1 MENEISSGH
10 PGKRCSRSRLTPSN
24 ATRAEGARGVLLRC
38 LSVPL
43 LLCCF
48 ALSNTQILFGWQGG
62 KGANADRVATILP
75 VDLPLDAKREQ
86 QLLSVLEGLSNRAS
100 GADRPI
106 VVLEFRRAASTSGAA
121 GEEPVL
127 GRGTPFERA
136 LSVARWL
143 AGPRGARLQSIA
155 FLPESIAGHAVLIA
169 LGCEEIAMPLDAE
182 FGQAGV
188 EEVAL
193 DATVR
198 QAYLDIANR
207 RGNIIP
213 SAAVL
218 SMLDP
223 SEPLT
228 RIDHVDGK
236 VEYVTASQVRDRE
249 RKAGEWKE
257 EQLVPNNQFG
267 WFRGQELRSWR
278 WIAYAA
284 SDREQLASVLR
295 LSKPLVE
302 QPTFEGERIV
312 VRTQLT
318 GILSPRHVDRM
329 LRALE
334 QGLSDGKANLVLIEL
349 DTPGGSLVE
358 SLRLAQYLADI
369 PATQAEVVCYIG
381 NAARGDA
388 ALVAL
393 ACDSVF
399 MHPNAVL
406 GGPGEASISP
416 QQCMEQRLSLEALSR
431 ASGRSIGELLGCLSS
446 EVPIF
451 EYSSFDGRTQLNSP
465 DWLVDDPQVAQWNRG
480 DEVSFEGGLT
490 YEKARSLNL
499 AVDSPLSVE
508 LVGSRYGVET
518 LPAPIKTN
526 ATEQFIDWLAGQLW
540 VSFLLFAIGI
550 TALSAELSSPGVGVP
565 GIIAAICFGLFFW
578 LRFLDGTVEWLEV
591 LLIVGGIVCLLVEI
605 FLLPGFGVFGVTGLA
620 MLAIGLVLAGQTFV
634 WPTNDYQRG
643 KLVQG
648 FGQIGLVTFSL
659 LGLAILFRKQIAN
672 SPFVRWMVLSPPPS
686 AIDREKKQE
695 VEDEIRAFIG
705 WQGVTTSRCNP
716 YGRAMIGE
724 RIWNVVCEEGW
735 IDEDAEIVVVGGKEQ
750 QLVVRRKT

>member
-1 MENEISSGH
+1 MGGWE
-10 PGKRCSRSRLTPSN
+10 L
-24 ATRAEGARGVLLRC
+24 LLRC
-38 LSVPL
+38 LGVPV
-43 LLCCF
+43 LLCYL
-48 ALSNTQILFGWQGG
+48 AITNTQSLYGWQGEN
-62 KGANADRVATILP
+62 NAIDVKVATIVP
-75 VDLPLDAKREQ
+75 VDLPLDASREQ
-86 QLLSVLEGLSNRAS
+86 RLLSTLEGLSNRA
-100 GADRPI
+100 GGVDRQM
-106 VVLEFRRAASTSGAA
+106 VVLEFRRVGSTTAVG

-143 AGPRGARLQSIA
+143 AGPRGARLQTIA

-182 FGQAGV
+182 FGQAGI
-188 EEVAL
+188 EETTL

-223 SEPLT
+223 NEPLT
-228 RIDHVDGK
+228 RIDHIDGK
-236 VEYVTASQVRDRE
+236 VEYVTASQLRDRE

-257 EQLVPNNQFG
+257 EQLVPNNQLG

-329 LRALE
+329 IRALE

-358 SLRLAQYLADI
+358 SLRLAQYLANI

-416 QQCMEQRLSLEALSR
+416 QQCMEQRPSIEALAR
-431 ASGRSIGELLGCLSS
+431 ESGRSVGELLGCLSS
-446 EVPIF
+446 EIPIF
-451 EYSSFDGRTQLNSP
+451 EFSSFDGRSQLNNP

-490 YEKARSLNL
+490 YDKARMLNM
-499 AVDSPLSVE
+499 AVDNPVSIE
-508 LVGSRYGVET
+508 MVGSRYGVEA
-518 LPAPIKTN
+518 LPVPLKTN

-540 VSFLLFAIGI
+540 ISFLLFAIGI

-591 LLIVGGIVCLLVEI
+591 LLIVGGIVCLLLEI
-605 FLLPGFGVFGVTGLA
+605 FVLPGFGVFGVTGLA

-648 FGQIGLVTFSL
+648 FGQIGLVTFTL
-659 LGLAILFRKQIAN
+659 LALAILFRKQIAN
-672 SPFVRWMVLSPPPS
+672 SPFVRWMVLSPPP
-686 AIDREKKQE
+686 ATIDREKKQE
-695 VEDEIRAFIG
+695 AEDEIRAFIG
-705 WQGVTTSRCNP
+705 WRGVTTTRCNP

-724 RIWNVVCEEGW
+724 RMWNVVCEEGW

-750 QLVVRRKT
+750 QLVVRRKS